1 MASGRFV
8 NRLGHPCLPMKR
20 EGFEFANSIIEQKLS
35 ITPVWRVMR
44 RFGDLRHHDDT
55 SPRYGEWP
63 LRNRP
68 RYGEQK
74 LSITQVWR
82 VMERFSDLRQDG
94 NISPQVWRVSSYVTR
109 HTWGDLLDFTPGMA
123 SNYFINRPNMAS
135 LLAKLED
142 SIPEC
147 RFRD

>member
-44 RFGDLRHHDDT
+44 RFGDLR
-55 SPRYGEWP
+55 
-63 LRNRP
+63 
-68 RYGEQK
+68 
-74 LSITQVWR
+74 
-82 VMERFSDLRQDG
+82 QDG
-94 NISPQVWRVSSYVTR
+94 NISHQVWRVSSYVTR